1 MSAIVLSDT
10 ELLLM
15 RTVEQAD
22 DHYGDDV
29 GDLPE
34 DGDDDTL
41 VIEYPPD
48 YFEDA
53 SSETPA
59 ILPET

>member
-1 MSAIVLSDT
+1 MIAMVLSDT

-22 DHYGDDV
+22 EHYGDDV

-34 DGDDDTL
+34 DGDDDTEI
-41 VIEYPPD
+41 IEYPAD
-48 YFEDA
+48 YFKLPPA
-53 SSETPA
+53 ET
-59 ILPET
+59 ETT

>member
-1 MSAIVLSDT
+1 MSAIVLIDT

-22 DHYGDDV
+22 EHYGDDV
-29 GDLPE
+29 DDLPE

-48 YFEDA
+48 YFEDVT
-53 SSETPA
+53 SEAPP
-59 ILPET
+59 ILP